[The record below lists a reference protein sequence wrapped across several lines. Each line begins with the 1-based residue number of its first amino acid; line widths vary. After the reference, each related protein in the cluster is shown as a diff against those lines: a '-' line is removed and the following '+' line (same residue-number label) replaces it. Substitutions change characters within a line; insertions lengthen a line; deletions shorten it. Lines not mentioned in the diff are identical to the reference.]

1 MKLGFS
7 EQQAKA
13 ALEMHHHDVDLAASF
28 LLSLSPASL
37 AAMQPSNSRRHDIE
51 NEEEEEEDEEEEE
64 EDDEEDCKMVLCV
77 RQDLG
82 MGVGKMCS
90 QCAHA
95 AVMLC
100 DTTTNSDSEF
110 EKWRSRWHHR
120 GAAKIVLQV
129 RSEEELR
136 SIAAS
141 GRQAGLPTA
150 VVADAGRT
158 QVASGSE
165 TVVGIGPAPRSL
177 IDTVT
182 GKLRLL

>member
-1 MKLGFS
+1 MEVLMELGFS

-13 ALEMHHHDVDLAASF
+13 ALEMHGDVELAASYLF
-28 LLSLSPASL
+28 SL
-37 AAMQPSNSRRHDIE
+37 APAELAALQPRTGRL
-51 NEEEEEEDEEEEE
+51 EESGEGEE
-64 EDDEEDCKMVLCV
+64 CKMVLCV

-100 DTTTNSDSEF
+100 DELEVTGSDAAKF
-110 EKWRSRWHHR
+110 AKWKGHWQRHGS
-120 GAAKIVLQV
+120 AKIVLQV
-129 RSEEELR
+129 ASEAELR
-136 SIAAS
+136 SIAAA
-141 GRQAGLPTA
+141 GHQAGLPTA
-150 VVADAGRT
+150 IVADAGRT
-158 QVASGSE
+158 EVARGSE

-177 IDTVT
+177 VDTVT